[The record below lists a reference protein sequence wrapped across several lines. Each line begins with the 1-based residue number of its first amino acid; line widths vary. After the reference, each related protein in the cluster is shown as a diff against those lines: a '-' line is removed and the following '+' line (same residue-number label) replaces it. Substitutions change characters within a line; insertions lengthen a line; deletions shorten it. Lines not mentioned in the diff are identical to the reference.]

1 MRYSELGLGPRG
13 GRFVGLHETNLPCAL
28 TFLWLQTIRC
38 HRTALLDSGIRHAGS
53 RSSRAS
59 RLFTLFFSSILR
71 CRHGSDGCVRCDAAH
86 AHSTPHR
93 PRHAA
98 RPPTPHTPEQPNL
111 EPVYSHDLTSRRSG
125 VCGRISAISPLALSP
140 IAYSMSRACTY
151 CACICHK
158 IRAPHGLEHRAP
170 HQGFVIPF
178 LGSRRARPG
187 SGGASALGPGDGP
200 HWQLRHCTLSST
212 AHAREAPTGD
222 AEDQLGGQRARAQAA
237 VNICT

>member
-1 MRYSELGLGPRG
+1 MRVR
-13 GRFVGLHETNLPCAL
+13 
-28 TFLWLQTIRC
+28 
-38 HRTALLDSGIRHAGS
+38 ALLAPPDFS
-53 RSSRAS
+53 
-59 RLFTLFFSSILR
+59 LLFFSSILR